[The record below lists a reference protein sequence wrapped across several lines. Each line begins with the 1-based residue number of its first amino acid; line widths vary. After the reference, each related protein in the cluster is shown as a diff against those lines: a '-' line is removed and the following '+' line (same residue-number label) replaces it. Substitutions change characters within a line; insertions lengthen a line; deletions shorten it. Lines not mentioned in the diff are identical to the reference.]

1 MFDRLWEI
9 LAQIW
14 NHLLP
19 FEVVDVYQNAGVLR
33 VGNYHRTAAP
43 GMHWKIPFVD
53 VFNMQ
58 NISDTTMRLPQQ
70 TIPTADGI
78 DVVVAIEVN
87 YCIND
92 VKEYICR
99 STDQADVLIDSGM
112 GAVFDEV
119 SKVTLEHLLANRS
132 AVMDSIV
139 ENMRKVINKYGFR
152 VNRAK
157 FTDLGRIRTIR
168 LMTPHAANLAN

>member
-1 MFDRLWEI
+1 MFDRLWDL
-9 LAQIW
+9 LAQVW
-14 NHLLP
+14 LHLVP
-19 FEVVDVYQNAGVLR
+19 IYVIQPYQNGGLTR
-33 VGNYHRTAAP
+33 LGIYKRTLPP
-43 GMHWKIPFVD
+43 GWHWKVPFADEV
-53 VFNMQ
+53 NTQ
-58 NISDTTMRLPQQ
+58 NVSDTTMRLPQQ
-70 TIPTADGI
+70 TIPTADGV
-78 DVVVAIEVN
+78 DVVVAVEVN
-87 YCIND
+87 YFVND

-119 SKVTLEHLLANRS
+119 SKVTLEHLLANRT

-152 VNRAK
+152 INRAK